1 MSLGVVSVNMP
12 LEVIRVDADDYRPIK
27 VSGKSRHS
35 VKVIPHEFKSLPNS
49 DCVVRIPCIPGSTI
63 SRDHSDDL
71 REISCT
77 IRATDFFTEEYA
89 TLSYGANP
97 RLPVLCN
104 TFDDIF
110 ETAEKGSPHEDLF
123 VLHNTG
129 IDVFCEEAEFDPD
142 NNKVTLRFDHETQG
156 IANGGLT
163 TGVLRWMIEKGYCEE
178 EVKLSVRIWAIST
191 DAGLIESASTARNS
205 HRELDLLDRMNQL
218 GAFEHLIAELGDY
231 SSMFR
236 FKVGDQDAVENAR
249 NGAEICQILYM
260 FSTDSTEAHPVWKH
274 NPPGGALQTFKKDG
288 RNKNPNKG
296 LNELKKSVNI

>member
-1 MSLGVVSVNMP
+1 MP
-12 LEVIRVDADDYRPIK
+12 LEVIQADVDNYRQIK
-27 VSGKSRHS
+27 VSGKSRLP
-35 VKVIPHEFKSLPNS
+35 VKIHYHEFKSLPNA
-49 DCVVRIPCIPGSTI
+49 DCVVRISCIEGSTI
-63 SRDHSDDL
+63 SRDHSDKL

-77 IRATDFFTEEYA
+77 IRAADFFTEEFA

-110 ETAEKGSPHEDLF
+110 ETAEKGSPHEELF

-129 IDVFCEEAEFDPD
+129 IDVFCEMAEFDSED
-142 NNKVTLRFDHETQG
+142 NKVTLKFDHETQG

-163 TGVLRWMIEKGYCEE
+163 TGVLRWMIEKGWCKED
-178 EVKLSVRIWAIST
+178 VKLSIRIWAIST
-191 DAGLIESASTARNS
+191 DIGLIESASTARNS

-218 GAFEHLIAELGDY
+218 GAFEHLITQLGDY
-231 SSMFR
+231 SGLFR
-236 FKVGDQDAVENAR
+236 FKVGDQNAVGNAR

-260 FSTDSTEAHPVWKH
+260 FNTESAEAHPVWKH

-288 RNKNPNKG
+288 RNKSPNKG